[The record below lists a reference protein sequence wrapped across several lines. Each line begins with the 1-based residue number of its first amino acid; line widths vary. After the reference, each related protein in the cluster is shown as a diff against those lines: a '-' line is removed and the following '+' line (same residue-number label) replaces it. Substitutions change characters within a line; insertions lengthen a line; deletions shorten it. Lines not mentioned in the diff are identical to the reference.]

1 MTLPELQQAIVAAV
15 TDVNAE
21 KRVEEKSRQDA
32 HELRCIFDAIPQS
45 IVVYNPDGQP
55 VYINRVAFEYAG
67 LSIGEVRADS
77 FHDRVVHP
85 EDTERL
91 IEARQN
97 ALSRGA
103 PFEYELRALKKGGQ
117 YCWNLIRYSPQT
129 DEQGRIVRWFATATD
144 IDDRKRT
151 EQRLQN
157 ENVALREE
165 IDRSSMFEEIVGSCE
180 SMRQVM
186 KQVAKVAPSD
196 STVLILGETGTGKEL
211 VEIGRAHV

>member
-1 MTLPELQQAIVAAV
+1 MVVAV

-21 KRVEEKSRQDA
+21 KRAEGKRLQDA
-32 HELRCIFDAIPQS
+32 HESRRVIVAIQQA
-45 IVVYNPDGQP
+45 IMVYSPDGQP
-55 VYINRVAFEYAG
+55 VYINPVALEYVG
-67 LSIGEVRADS
+67 LPIEEARADS

-85 EDTERL
+85 EDTERPR
-91 IEARQN
+91 EARQN

-103 PFEYELRALKKGGQ
+103 PFEYELRALKKGAQ
-117 YCWNLIRYSPQT
+117 YCWNPIQYNPQK

-165 IDRSSMFEEIVGSCE
+165 IDRSAMFEEIVGSCE
-180 SMRQVM
+180 PMRQVM

-211 VEIGRAHV
+211 VARAL